1 VPLLLAKL
9 SGGAKRVNSLHA
21 LWRRTSRDL
30 TVHGLQPRGKGPFE
44 ACFLVA
50 VGERWPALLQMEFR
64 LRAPPAVALSI
75 RSA

>member
-1 VPLLLAKL
+1 
-9 SGGAKRVNSLHA
+9 
-21 LWRRTSRDL
+21 L
-30 TVHGLQPRGKGPFE
+30 TVHELEPRGKGPFE
-44 ACFLVA
+44 ARFLVA